1 MKLLHCILYLGTVG
15 IIIFVLGRVVPK
27 RWFDSRSFP
36 WRSFEWEHGG
46 RIYNKLKIKTW
57 QNKLPDMSK
66 ICTKIMPP
74 KKMVSTDRDRII
86 VMLQE
91 TCIAE
96 ITHVVLILLS
106 LECLEIWDGI
116 GGIICTV
123 IYIAANIPYVIMQRY
138 NRARLQKLID
148 REDRVMSREND
159 HDRSGAYNGDPLG
172 KLN

>member
-36 WRSFEWEHGG
+36 WKSFEWEHGG

-96 ITHVVLILLS
+96 ITHVALILLS

-116 GGIICTV
+116 GGII
-123 IYIAANIPYVIMQRY
+123 
-138 NRARLQKLID
+138 
-148 REDRVMSREND
+148 
-159 HDRSGAYNGDPLG
+159 
-172 KLN
+172 